1 MQRLTEFRAITAPLD
16 TIKIRLQL
24 NEHKKWT
31 QGRIWRVLSST
42 YKNEGIRAFWKG
54 NIPAEYLYIL
64 FGGIQFASYSILNS
78 GLTETEKKFGIKIS
92 SGVHS
97 LISGIGAGA
106 ISTVAT
112 YPFDLFRTRLAANL
126 QKELVSMTSLARKIC
141 MDRGLRGLFQG
152 LLPAVLSTSL
162 TAGIM
167 FWTYEVAN
175 NLGHKYTIS
184 FPFKEGIFGF
194 IAGVTAKGILFPLDT
209 LRKRVQMSRNMMPGD
224 KIMSGGIM
232 RTAGTLL
239 KNEGILG
246 FYKGFTLSV
255 FKTGPTSAIS
265 LFMFEYSLNIARR
278 IENLKLS

>member
-1 MQRLTEFRAITAPLD
+1 M
-16 TIKIRLQL
+16 QL
-24 NEHKKWT
+24 NEHREWT
-31 QGRIWRVLSST
+31 QGRIWRALSST

-78 GLTETEKKFGIKIS
+78 SLTEAEKNFGIRIGPS
-92 SGVHS
+92 LHS

-112 YPFDLFRTRLAANL
+112 YPFDLFRTRLAANY
-126 QKELVSMTSLARKIC
+126 QRELVSMTSLAKSIG
-141 MDRGLRGLFQG
+141 MDHGLRGLFQG
-152 LLPAVLSTSL
+152 LVPAVLSTSM

-167 FWTYEVAN
+167 FWTYELAN
-175 NLGHKYTIS
+175 DLSHKYTVSI
-184 FPFKEGIFGF
+184 PFKEGIFGF
-194 IAGVTAKGILFPLDT
+194 IAGVTAKGMLFPLDT
-209 LRKRVQMSRNMMPGD
+209 LRKRVQMAENMEPSN
-224 KIMSGGIM
+224 KIISGNIIK
-232 RTAGTLL
+232 TAGALL
-239 KNEGILG
+239 RNEGILG

-265 LFMFEYSLNIARR
+265 LFMFEYTLNLARR